1 MIYSMLLYS
10 KSINF
15 IKKNLLNYKLNFI
28 YNKIITIIL

>member
-1 MIYSMLLYS
+1 MLLYS